1 MNQRTEF
8 SSQNVRGF
16 QTLADKYGEMWR
28 EVAGRNGQ
36 TNYEHNIVKSHVSYY
51 LNLVENLYRFSQQG
65 FEAVMS
71 RVKCIYH
78 KYIARGGHGAEVW
91 SHILQI
97 CHFLIR
103 NMLWNSE
110 WPWRGLF

>member
-1 MNQRTEF
+1 M
-8 SSQNVRGF
+8 
-16 QTLADKYGEMWR
+16 ADKYGEMWR

-36 TNYEHNIVKSHVSYY
+36 KNYEHNIVTSHVSHY
-51 LNLVENLYRFSQQG
+51 LNLVGNLYRFSQQG

-71 RVKCIYH
+71 HVKCIYH
-78 KYIARGGHGAEVW
+78 KCTARGGHGAEVW

-103 NMLWNSE
+103 NMLWNSGHGE
-110 WPWRGLF
+110 AYFKAKYKGEPENGNELFNNN